1 MPAVQ
6 AMGLDEYVLKGNA
19 TFIASAISLVVM
31 MAAIGKPLAIVLAQ
45 TTKKVNRKKNEYTIR
60 QVFVF
65 DRKSILK
72 CKIE

>member
-45 TTKKVNRKKNEYTIR
+45 TTKKVKRKKMNTLFARYC
-60 QVFVF
+60 F
-65 DRKSILK
+65 
-72 CKIE
+72 

>member
-60 QVFVF
+60 QVLF
-65 DRKSILK
+65 L
-72 CKIE
+72 IEKVYLNVK